1 MKHKQLGIPL
11 SLLATGLLIAGLM
24 GCGSKEVVVIRPV
37 VPAPVP
43 VPPPPPPPPA
53 PEPVTVTVELGSSG
67 ETVTLTQTAAR
78 SYTRNGETFPNGGTV
93 TLDNGN
99 VYRLTLL
106 GDTWTATFQSEEF
119 TVELGDSGSS
129 VTVVTADDGTYL
141 LNGETLNS
149 GDATVAQNGY
159 SYVLRL
165 TDGMWVATFNFG
177 QTTPI
182 LYTPLRA
189 LLTEDGTYAILGGIG
204 VLDEDGTGDVL
215 TEGFNYHVRKDSSD
229 NLIGIVYDS
238 IGTDSVIGDVSLSED
253 DPDTTLDEEGEY
265 LEIDDLSILLTDL
278 ILEGSSYIETELTF
292 VDMVRNSLEHDLV
305 LMKASVLVARGE
317 ARDSLVSYME
327 DIWASVNDALAVL
340 AIGEEVLGSPPDF
353 DDRTDFEEERQRGID
368 LIEAAIDALS
378 SRRAF
383 RDALEDD
390 DGVFSD
396 NDASS
401 RYDAYDVYDSI
412 QEGSILA
419 FDTTV
424 HTRFGVAAYDRIR
437 SPTSSRVTI
446 ELKPFAYSPWDAAE
460 TVPEDISAVYTG
472 KTVVASDFTGEDP
485 EFYTGTIR
493 LTAEFE
499 DDNSGTIDA
508 VVSELVDSGNDYFD
522 DGFGEIKKITFP
534 SARIFESGDVVEFSR
549 ASLSRIGR
557 KLEVEYFD
565 ESNTVDANGR
575 IDGQFVGVMEDLD
588 DLPIGAIG
596 TWTLKNSITD
606 SNPAFRSLE
615 GAFGADLE
623 P

>member
-67 ETVTLTQTAAR
+67 ETVTLTQTDAR

-215 TEGFNYHVRKDSSD
+215 TEGFNY
-229 NLIGIVYDS
+229 
-238 IGTDSVIGDVSLSED
+238 GD
-253 DPDTTLDEEGEY
+253 
-265 LEIDDLSILLTDL
+265 
-278 ILEGSSYIETELTF
+278 YIE
-292 VDMVRNSLEHDLV
+292 
-305 LMKASVLVARGE
+305 
-317 ARDSLVSYME
+317 
-327 DIWASVNDALAVL
+327 
-340 AIGEEVLGSPPDF
+340 
-353 DDRTDFEEERQRGID
+353 
-368 LIEAAIDALS
+368 
-378 SRRAF
+378 
-383 RDALEDD
+383 
-390 DGVFSD
+390 
-396 NDASS
+396 
-401 RYDAYDVYDSI
+401 
-412 QEGSILA
+412 
-419 FDTTV
+419 
-424 HTRFGVAAYDRIR
+424 
-437 SPTSSRVTI
+437 
-446 ELKPFAYSPWDAAE
+446 
-460 TVPEDISAVYTG
+460 
-472 KTVVASDFTGEDP
+472 
-485 EFYTGTIR
+485 
-493 LTAEFE
+493 
-499 DDNSGTIDA
+499 
-508 VVSELVDSGNDYFD
+508 
-522 DGFGEIKKITFP
+522 
-534 SARIFESGDVVEFSR
+534 
-549 ASLSRIGR
+549 
-557 KLEVEYFD
+557 
-565 ESNTVDANGR
+565 
-575 IDGQFVGVMEDLD
+575 
-588 DLPIGAIG
+588 
-596 TWTLKNSITD
+596 
-606 SNPAFRSLE
+606 
-615 GAFGADLE
+615 
-623 P
+623 